1 MKRIFFLTFVLALAV
16 VMTTSSQTYELRLTR
31 TISANTLTI
40 DVMIGNASP
49 AFVPGT
55 MTLLFNYNTSALST
69 PARVSANDGPW
80 RAAND
85 PDYNGLLLST
95 GTGYAGLTVEFAG
108 DADNN
113 GPTVTSAFKRVG
125 SISFTILNKSLLP
138 SLTWMGK
145 GVTTQV
151 FKVTTP
157 GTAHDQTDIT
167 ATGTFT
173 NPADQPLPITLASFA
188 VSPGPSSGHVKI
200 EWATLSEVNN
210 YGFEVERSADSSG
223 SFETVPNGFVA
234 GHGTTLEA
242 HSYTFIDASAGPGRW
257 FYRLKQLDLDG
268 AERYS
273 GTMCMDVV
281 AGSRE
286 SAPIAFALLQNYPN
300 PFNPESNIKFSVEQ
314 TGRATLQVYSIT
326 GQRVATL
333 FDGLAE
339 SGQYYQVTFGGGKMA
354 SGAYIYRLQSGGKSS
369 VKRMLLIR

>member
-1 MKRIFFLTFVLALAV
+1 MKRTLFVTLVLVLAV
-16 VMTTSSQTYELRLTR
+16 VMTASSQTFEVRLAR
-31 TISANTLTI
+31 TINANTLTI
-40 DVMIGNASP
+40 DVMLGNASP

-69 PARVSANDGPW
+69 PVRVSANDGPW

-85 PDYNGLLLST
+85 ADYNALLLST
-95 GTGYAGLTVEFAG
+95 GAGYAGLTVEFAG
-108 DADNN
+108 GDNNN
-113 GPTVTSAFKRVG
+113 GPTVTAAFTRVG

-157 GTAHDQTDIT
+157 GTAPDQTDIT
-167 ATGTFT
+167 VNGTFT
-173 NPADQPLPITLASFA
+173 NPVDQPLPITLASFL
-188 VSPGPSSGHVKI
+188 VSPGSSSGNVKI
-200 EWATLSEVNN
+200 EWATLSETNN

-223 SFETVPNGFVA
+223 SFETVPNSFVA
-234 GHGTTLEA
+234 GHGTTLDA
-242 HSYTFIDASAGPGRW
+242 HSYAFVDVSAGPGRW
-257 FYRLKQLDLDG
+257 FYRLKQTDLDG
-268 AERYS
+268 GARYS
-273 GTMCMDVV
+273 EAKSLDIV
-281 AGSRE
+281 AGLRE

-300 PFNPESNIKFSVEQ
+300 PFNPQSNIKFSVEQ

-326 GQRVATL
+326 GQLVATL

-339 SGQYYQVTFGGGKMA
+339 SGQYYAVTFGGGKFA

>member
-1 MKRIFFLTFVLALAV
+1 MKRILSITSVLALAV
-16 VMTTSSQTYELRLTR
+16 VLTASSQTYEVRLAR
-31 TISANTLTI
+31 TISANTLTV

-69 PARVSANDGPW
+69 PARVAANDGPW

-85 PDYNGLLLST
+85 ADYNGLLLST
-95 GTGYAGLTVEFAG
+95 GAGYAGLTVEFAG
-108 DADNN
+108 GDDNN
-113 GPTVTSAFKRVG
+113 GTTVTSAFTRVG
-125 SISFTILNKSLLP
+125 SISFTILNHNLFP
-138 SLTWMGK
+138 SLTWTGK
-145 GVTTQV
+145 DITTQV

-157 GTAHDQTDIT
+157 GTAPDQTNIT

-188 VSPGPSSGHVKI
+188 VSPGTSSGNVKI
-200 EWATLSEVNN
+200 EWSTLSEVNN

-223 SFETVPNGFVA
+223 SFESVPNSFVA
-234 GHGTTLEA
+234 GHGTTLDV
-242 HSYTFIDASAGPGRW
+242 HSYTFIDASAAPGRW

-268 AERYS
+268 AVRYS
-273 GTMCMDVV
+273 GTICMDVL
-281 AGSRE
+281 ASSGE
-286 SAPIAFALLQNYPN
+286 AAPVAFALLQNYPN
-300 PFNPESNIKFSVEQ
+300 PFNPESTIKFSVEQ

-339 SGQYYQVTFGGGKMA
+339 SGQYYHVTFGGTRLA